1 MTRYSENFTVIII
14 WMFFTIPMILGAF
27 EEKLDTFTYCLYGL
41 VILYITYLYKL
52 N

>member
-1 MTRYSENFTVIII
+1 MFIIFV
-14 WMFFTIPMILGAF
+14 WTFFTITMILGAV
-27 EEKLDTFTYCLYGL
+27 EDKLDTFTYCSYGL